1 MLSPHRTGGYSTA
14 SGSHAYLGARFDS
27 EANANGNS
35 RISGAD
41 SRVALLVVPTDE
53 ELMIAQHTVA
63 LLSEQSGGGATGQRL
78 AV

>member
-1 MLSPHRTGGYSTA
+1 MQYFCS
-14 SGSHAYLGARFDS
+14 AY
-27 EANANGNS
+27 GNS
-35 RISGAD
+35 RISAAD
-41 SRVALLVVPTDE
+41 SRVALMVVPTDE

>member
-1 MLSPHRTGGYSTA
+1 MSGPAVDVRSRPLTSIPCVTKFQRLARA
-14 SGSHAYLGARFDS
+14 SHFL
-27 EANANGNS
+27 S

-41 SRVALLVVPTDE
+41 SRVALMVVPTDE